1 MKKVIFIIAVVL
13 FVSVLTLVLK
23 WSELKYYFYSD
34 NTSIEVVSAKFDFG
48 SLKKGDTLKHTFI
61 LKNIGDNDLTI
72 KKVLPSCK
80 CTVVEDY
87 KKNVKSGDV
96 SEIKVVF
103 VADKIGKV
111 EKNII
116 LEANTAP
123 PFHVL
128 TLKGEVK

>member
-1 MKKVIFIIAVVL
+1 MKKVILITGV
-13 FVSVLTLVLK
+13 VLTLLISIFVLK

-34 NTSIEVVSAKFDFG
+34 NTTIEVVSGSFDFG
-48 SLKKGDTLKHTFI
+48 RLKKGDTLKHTFV
-61 LKNIGDNDLTI
+61 LKNIGDNVLSI
-72 KKVLPSCK
+72 KKALPSCK
-80 CTVVEDY
+80 CTVVEGY
-87 KKNVKSGDV
+87 KKNVESGNI

-116 LEANTAP
+116 LETNTAP

-128 TLKGEVK
+128 TLKGDVK